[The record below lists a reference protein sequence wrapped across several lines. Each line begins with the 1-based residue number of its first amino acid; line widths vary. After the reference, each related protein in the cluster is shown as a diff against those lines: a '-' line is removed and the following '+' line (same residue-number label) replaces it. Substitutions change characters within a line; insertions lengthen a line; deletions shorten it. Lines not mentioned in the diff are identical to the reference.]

1 MMQRPARYA
10 LCVVRIAFFG
20 VSHWHAPLYYR
31 PAAALAR
38 HTIVGVSDPDPSVA
52 VRVGAELGAPSH
64 TNPQRPLAARPDF
77 PFAFA
82 PHADMPALGGL
93 LVDAGI
99 PFVIEK

>member
-10 LCVVRIAFFG
+10 LHVVRIAFFG

-52 VRVGAELGAPSH
+52 ARVGADLRVPSH
-64 TNPQRPLAARPDF
+64 TNPERLLAGRPDF
-77 PFAFA
+77 AFAFG
-82 PHADMPALGGL
+82 PHADMPALGSL
-93 LVDAGI
+93 LVDAGV
-99 PFVIEK
+99 PF